1 MREIKFYSALIYK
14 LILKNF
20 ISLIPF
26 LSIIILTFG
35 CSNKLVEK
43 GIKMPILFNTKEQAE
58 KEAYK
63 FDCEGAHQMGDKWM
77 PCKMHLH
84 NH

>member
-1 MREIKFYSALIYK
+1 MTYE
-14 LILKNF
+14 LILKDF

-26 LSIIILTFG
+26 LSIIIFIFG

-43 GIKMPILFNTKEQAE
+43 EMKMRMLLNTKKEAE

-63 FDCEGAHQMGDKWM
+63 FDCEGAHQMADKWM
-77 PCKMHLH
+77 PCSIHKH
-84 NH
+84 NQ